1 MLAEPVHTIMRSE
14 GRNYF
19 RLRYPNHLCPHLAI
33 SGESLSVI
41 DISEKGL
48 RFSCLSNSRHVVGT
62 AMTATVVFRSGQAA
76 AIEGVILRVTK
87 LDVALRLQRGFNFK
101 TIVHEQ
107 RALLGKVKYA
117 FH

>member
-1 MLAEPVHTIMRSE
+1 MNRTAMSQAEARS
-14 GRNYF
+14 YF
-19 RLRYPNHLCPHLAI
+19 RLRYPNHLCPQLSV
-33 SGESLSVI
+33 SGESLAVI

-48 RFSCLSNSRHVVGT
+48 RFNCSANSRHVVGAT
-62 AMTATVVFRSGQAA
+62 MTATVVFRSGQAA

-117 FH
+117 LH